1 MADFTMPSLGA
12 DMVEGTLVEWM
23 VAPGDQVHS
32 GDVIAV
38 VETTKGAIEVEIFVS
53 GTVEELRVK
62 VGETVPVGTVLATIR
77 SVEDKPHPAEPVPDS
92 TALTP
97 QEVKPVTVATPR
109 STAVVAS
116 GVVRASPAARK
127 HAAEQGLELHDI
139 SGTGPGGA
147 VTLTDVQAA
156 AGVKRAGQ
164 AEGRVRRG
172 FDPASMRQGI
182 AAAMAR
188 SKKEIPH
195 YYLSTQIDMKRA
207 QQWLAEENAR
217 RKINDRLLQII
228 LPLKAMAMALRK
240 VPELNGFYNEGGFN
254 PSERIHVGIAIAL
267 RGGGL
272 VAPALHDVDRKSLDE
287 LMGDLND
294 LITRARSGMLRSSEM
309 SDPTITLT
317 NMGETGVEGIFGII
331 YPPQVAILGLG
342 KVMERPWVVEGR
354 IEVRPVML
362 ASLSA
367 DHRVSDGHRGAVF
380 LNILNRLLQ
389 TPEAL

>member
-38 VETTKGAIEVEIFVS
+38 VETTKGAIETEVFVS
-53 GTVEELRVK
+53 GTVGGLRVK
-62 VGETVPVGTVLATIR
+62 VGETVPVGTVLATIIGAQDEGHPVE
-77 SVEDKPHPAEPVPDS
+77 SVPELTVSTHQEMRPV
-92 TALTP
+92 A
-97 QEVKPVTVATPR
+97 VAAR
-109 STAVVAS
+109 KLTAVAAS

-127 HAAEQGLELHDI
+127 LAAEQGLELVDI
-139 SGTGPGGA
+139 SGSGPGGA
-147 VTLTDVQAA
+147 VTLTDVQAESEKKQ
-156 AGVKRAGQ
+156 VELTQRH
-164 AEGRVRRG
+164 VRSG

-195 YYLSTQIDMKRA
+195 YYLSTQIDMSRA

-217 RKINDRLLQII
+217 RKISDRLLQVV
-228 LPLKAMAMALRK
+228 LPLKAMALALRK
-240 VPELNGFYNEGGFN
+240 VPELNGFYSEGVFN

-287 LMGDLND
+287 LIGELND
-294 LITRARSGMLRSSEM
+294 LITRARSGTLRSSEM

-342 KVMERPWVVEGR
+342 KVMNRPWVANGQVEA
-354 IEVRPVML
+354 RPVML

-380 LNILNRLLQ
+380 LNMLDKLLQ
-389 TPEAL
+389 TPEVL